1 MSPFIIKNV
10 LLALYLSSQK
20 VIEIFQDWKCFWMNT
35 RDSTLNVKKTL
46 FPKNHSSLL
55 ASVLWTHLGVYW
67 TPDGRELNHVIEL
80 ETNYWN
86 INCNRY
92 GRILISGLIA
102 CVQSRNETRYMC
114 SYFVK
119 VSKCESFLAQNCVA
133 AAVFPISSSLFDP
146 FDANKE
152 IDGCRFS
159 LLDGKI
165 YLGIAWM
172 RVEAYPCP
180 CIYVICST
188 NCILHTSPPPY
199 RAWLVGF
206 LYIIK

>member
-1 MSPFIIKNV
+1 M
-10 LLALYLSSQK
+10 LALYLSSHRNIPRLKMFLNEHPWLHFKCKKNLVSQK
-20 VIEIFQDWKCFWMNT
+20 SQ
-35 RDSTLNVKKTL
+35 
-46 FPKNHSSLL
+46 FPVGFGFVNPFGSLL
-55 ASVLWTHLGVYW
+55 N
-67 TPDGRELNHVIEL
+67 ELNHVIEL
-80 ETNYWN
+80 ETDYWN

-102 CVQSRNETRYMC
+102 CVQSRSETRYMC
-114 SYFVK
+114 SHFVK

-133 AAVFPISSSLFDP
+133 VAVFPISSSLFDP

-172 RVEAYPCP
+172 RVEAYSCP
-180 CIYVICST
+180 CI
-188 NCILHTSPPPY
+188 
-199 RAWLVGF
+199 
-206 LYIIK
+206 